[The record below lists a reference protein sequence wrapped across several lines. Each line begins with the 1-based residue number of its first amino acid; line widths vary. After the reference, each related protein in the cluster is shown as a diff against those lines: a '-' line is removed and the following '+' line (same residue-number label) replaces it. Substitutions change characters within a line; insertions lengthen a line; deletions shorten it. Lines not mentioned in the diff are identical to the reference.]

1 MEEVEELTK
10 ILKSEA
16 KAEEISTSSKEERRK
31 ETKMHTYSFWG
42 I

>member
-10 ILKSEA
+10 IFKNEA
-16 KAEEISTSSKEERRK
+16 KAEEVSTSLKGKRRK
-31 ETKMHTYSFWG
+31 ETNTY